1 MYMYSHNNNN
11 NNNNN
16 KNQEM
21 TTMGSTCTDENVD
34 EFEIV
39 KDYLMRCP
47 HLSSAR
53 DSPAIK
59 AAIEG
64 IEKEQQRRV
73 RDAKLRCKF
82 GGKRNASAVTTDDYT
97 DRDEIV
103 VVDKDDIDV
112 TVTNARMMDTEEEDD
127 DDKEWQDVPQ
137 KDDGFSSGSNIDHS
151 YELEGGSSSG
161 GISFLGKELAK
172 ACVDAIAEQQQRNN
186 VVVSSPIAAI
196 ALALH
201 AALRS
206 DILGFRTQN
215 ILPQK
220 ESSSKKRGG
229 LAFAP
234 PIRELNKNQ
243 FLPYGWDDIR
253 YSSSGNTNTTDKR
266 NNAVS
271 LRYRK
276 MDMGA
281 MILTVE
287 SVDEEGDCNDSN
299 NIPGTTKKN
308 VQVTLVPANSKDSTP
323 VHVLSFPISE
333 HINLDSWNAA
343 TLKTVGSKT
352 SDKKEC
358 KIAPTLHYKNLSGLM
373 SKFCRTFDLGTVS
386 NMIDDA
392 DTLVTA
398 ALGTTSNKDPIL
410 KQPTSDTHYSAV
422 ASVEHYPNRRS
433 EGERAIAP
441 EMGRVPSTFDQAFP
455 GRNPIHSGD
464 FAGDILPAAGLHDPR
479 FHTGRGNSEGQRI
492 GGNLM
497 GPNHPMFSPGGG
509 GHGQMIGGRGG
520 GGVAFGGPGTMQP
533 RFDPVYPP
541 GVLDDDNLRYGPAAG
556 RRLHNKIP
564 SRSSTG
570 EPNPDHLPPPNSLGG
585 IGNNNHMFM

>member
-1 MYMYSHNNNN
+1 
-11 NNNNN
+11 
-16 KNQEM
+16 M
-21 TTMGSTCTDENVD
+21 TTMRSTIDEKD
-34 EFEIV
+34 LDDFEIV

-47 HLSSAR
+47 HVSSAR

-59 AAIEG
+59 AALEG
-64 IEKEQQRRV
+64 IEKEQQRRI
-73 RDAKLRCKF
+73 RDAKLQCKF
-82 GGKRNASAVTTDDYT
+82 GGKRSASAVVGDYT

-112 TVTNARMMDTEEEDD
+112 TTNARMMDTEEEDD
-127 DDKEWQDVPQ
+127 DKEWQDVPH

-151 YELEGGSSSG
+151 FELEGRSG
-161 GISFLGKELAK
+161 GSSFLGKELAK

-196 ALALH
+196 AVALH

-206 DILGFRTQN
+206 DILGFKTQN

-220 ESSSKKRGG
+220 ESSSKKGG
-229 LAFAP
+229 LAFAA

-243 FLPYGWDDIR
+243 FLPYGWDDMR
-253 YSSSGNTNTTDKR
+253 SSSSGNTNTNTTDKK
-266 NNAVS
+266 NNTVS

-287 SVDEEGDCNDSN
+287 SVDEEGDCNDNN
-299 NIPGTTKKN
+299 NIPGTTQKN
-308 VQVTLVPANSKDSTP
+308 VQVTLVPANSKEDSTP
-323 VHVLSFPISE
+323 VHVLKFPIAE

-343 TLKTVGSKT
+343 TLKAVGSKT

-386 NMIDDA
+386 STIDDA

-398 ALGTTSNKDPIL
+398 PLGTTSYNDPIL
-410 KQPTSDTHYSAV
+410 KQPTSDTHYPAV
-422 ASVEHYPNRRS
+422 ASVEHYPNRRL
-433 EGERAIAP
+433 EGDRAVAP
-441 EMGRVPSTFDQAFP
+441 EWKEGRVPSTFDQAFP
-455 GRNPIHSGD
+455 GRNPIYSGD

-479 FHTGRGNSEGQRI
+479 FHTGRGNSEGQRM

-497 GPNHPMFSPGGG
+497 GPNHPMFTPGGG
-509 GHGQMIGGRGG
+509 GHGQMIGG

-541 GVLDDDNLRYGPAAG
+541 GVLDDDHLRHGPAGG
-556 RRLHNKIP
+556 RRLHNKKP
-564 SRSSTG
+564 SRSTTG

-585 IGNNNHMFM
+585 NGNNNHMFM